1 MDNDSWQYLMSSSS
15 RLVAQSR
22 SDVGYD
28 YEAYCDE
35 DGEEIYTEFPCP
47 YCNDDF
53 DLVELCFHIE
63 DVHFSQAK
71 NGVCPVCAVGV
82 SSNMIS
88 HLTKQHGKMIKIQQK
103 LKLLKG
109 KPDANLSI
117 LLKEFHEEY
126 LKSLLD
132 GSSVVAP
139 SSAMDPDP
147 LLSSFFYNV
156 PPVAQSESVQLIAS
170 SEPILSEKS
179 SGFTISETK
188 ARLLPLSDK
197 EHEERIQRSEFV
209 QGLVWSSFFG
219 DNL

>member
-71 NGVCPVCAVGV
+71 NGVCPVCAVE
-82 SSNMIS
+82 IY
-88 HLTKQHGKMIKIQQK
+88 IQQK